1 MLFRSVLRAAMGTC
15 IEDNYIE
22 NPEHALNCINA
33 VVKAAI
39 KNNVYVII
47 DWHTYYPQKEEAK
60 AFFSMMAQKYGKY
73 PHVIYEIY
81 NEPMVDTWESVK
93 EYSSK
98 MQVYVTV
105 PKTSDKVLIRDNAG
119 DLAYDYQKLIKT
131 DLIVNEIAKK
141 TKIEK
146 DDVKDAISA
155 EVVDGTRLLEIKVKS
170 DDKDDVKKISKEVL
184 PVFQKVVQKDLGR
197 NKLVIADQPSKI
209 KAEQTVST
217 KKFLAVGAVGGF
229 VVVAGVFFVLY
240 LVDLT
245 KKAKRN

>member
-1 MLFRSVLRAAMGTC
+1 MPRRQA
-15 IEDNYIE
+15 E
-22 NPEHALNCINA
+22 NTE
-33 VVKAAI
+33 K
-39 KNNVYVII
+39 KN
-47 DWHTYYPQKEEAK
+47 QKERRVMSQKERIDLIEVDLLDMCKYILSKWVFILIGMVVFAGAGFGYAK
-60 AFFSMMAQKYGKY
+60 VK
-73 PHVIYEIY
+73 
-81 NEPMVDTWESVK
+81 SVT

-105 PKTSDKVLIRDNAG
+105 PKTSDKVLIRDSASEM
-119 DLAYDYQKLIKT
+119 AYDYVQLVKT
-131 DLIVNEIAKK
+131 DLIIDKVAKEAK
-141 TKIEK
+141 LSKNK
-146 DDVKDAISA
+146 VRKAISA
-155 EVVDGTRLLEIKVKS
+155 ELVEGSRLIQVEVKS
-170 DDKDDVKKISKEVL
+170 DSQKDVKKISKEVL

-197 NKLVIADQPSKI
+197 NKLVIADHPSKI

>member
-1 MLFRSVLRAAMGTC
+1 MS
-15 IEDNYIE
+15 
-22 NPEHALNCINA
+22 
-33 VVKAAI
+33 
-39 KNNVYVII
+39 
-47 DWHTYYPQKEEAK
+47 QKERVDLIEVDLLDMCKYILSKWVFILIGMVVFSGAGFGYAK
-60 AFFSMMAQKYGKY
+60 VK
-73 PHVIYEIY
+73 
-81 NEPMVDTWESVK
+81 SVT

-141 TKIEK
+141 TKIAK

-170 DDKDDVKKISKEVL
+170 DDKDDVK
-184 PVFQKVVQKDLGR
+184 KDLGR

>member
-1 MLFRSVLRAAMGTC
+1 MS
-15 IEDNYIE
+15 
-22 NPEHALNCINA
+22 
-33 VVKAAI
+33 
-39 KNNVYVII
+39 
-47 DWHTYYPQKEEAK
+47 QKERVDLIEVDLLDMCKYILSKWVFILIGMVVFAGAGFGYAK
-60 AFFSMMAQKYGKY
+60 VK
-73 PHVIYEIY
+73 
-81 NEPMVDTWESVK
+81 SVT

-141 TKIEK
+141 TKIE
-146 DDVKDAISA
+146 
-155 EVVDGTRLLEIKVKS
+155 
-170 DDKDDVKKISKEVL
+170 KDDVKKISKEVL

-229 VVVAGVFFVLY
+229 VVVVGVFFVLY

>member
-1 MLFRSVLRAAMGTC
+1 MPRRQAEN
-15 IEDNYIE
+15 IE
-22 NPEHALNCINA
+22 
-33 VVKAAI
+33 K
-39 KNNVYVII
+39 KN
-47 DWHTYYPQKEEAK
+47 QKERRVMSQKERVDLIEVVLLDMCKYIVSMWVFFLIGMVLFAGAGFGYAK
-60 AFFSMMAQKYGKY
+60 VK
-73 PHVIYEIY
+73 
-81 NEPMVDTWESVK
+81 SVT

>member
-1 MLFRSVLRAAMGTC
+1 MS
-15 IEDNYIE
+15 
-22 NPEHALNCINA
+22 
-33 VVKAAI
+33 
-39 KNNVYVII
+39 
-47 DWHTYYPQKEEAK
+47 QKERVDLIEVDLLDMCKYILSKWVFILIGMVVFAGAGFGYAK
-60 AFFSMMAQKYGKY
+60 VK
-73 PHVIYEIY
+73 
-81 NEPMVDTWESVK
+81 SVT

-105 PKTSDKVLIRDNAG
+105 PKTSDKVLIRDSASEM
-119 DLAYDYQKLIKT
+119 AYDYVQLVKT
-131 DLIVNEIAKK
+131 DLIIDKVAKEAK
-141 TKIEK
+141 LSKNK
-146 DDVKDAISA
+146 VRKAISA
-155 EVVDGTRLLEIKVKS
+155 ELVEGSRLIQVEVKS
-170 DDKDDVKKISKEVL
+170 DSQKDVKKISKEVL

-197 NKLVIADQPSKI
+197 NKLVIADHPSKI

>member
-1 MLFRSVLRAAMGTC
+1 MS
-15 IEDNYIE
+15 
-22 NPEHALNCINA
+22 
-33 VVKAAI
+33 
-39 KNNVYVII
+39 
-47 DWHTYYPQKEEAK
+47 QKERVDLIEVDLLDMCKYILSKWVFFLIGMVVFAGAGFGYAK
-60 AFFSMMAQKYGKY
+60 VK
-73 PHVIYEIY
+73 
-81 NEPMVDTWESVK
+81 SVT

-119 DLAYDYQKLIKT
+119 DLAYDYQELIET

-141 TKIEK
+141 TKIKK

-155 EVVDGTRLLEIKVKS
+155 EVVGGTRLLEIKVKS

>member
-1 MLFRSVLRAAMGTC
+1 MS
-15 IEDNYIE
+15 
-22 NPEHALNCINA
+22 
-33 VVKAAI
+33 
-39 KNNVYVII
+39 
-47 DWHTYYPQKEEAK
+47 QKERVDLIEVDLLDMCKYILSKWVFILIGMVVFAGAGFGYAK
-60 AFFSMMAQKYGKY
+60 VK
-73 PHVIYEIY
+73 
-81 NEPMVDTWESVK
+81 SVT

-119 DLAYDYQKLIKT
+119 DLACDYQKLIKT
-131 DLIVNEIAKK
+131 DLIVNEITKK
-141 TKIEK
+141 TKIAK

-209 KAEQTVST
+209 TMEQTKSV
-217 KKFLAVGAVGGF
+217 KKFTVVGAVGGF
-229 VVVAGVFFVLY
+229 IIAAGILFIIY
-240 LVDLT
+240 LVNLC
-245 KKAKRN
+245 KKAKESIA

>member
-1 MLFRSVLRAAMGTC
+1 MPRRQA
-15 IEDNYIE
+15 E
-22 NPEHALNCINA
+22 NTE
-33 VVKAAI
+33 K
-39 KNNVYVII
+39 KN
-47 DWHTYYPQKEEAK
+47 QKERRVMSQKERVDLIEVDLLDMCKYILSKWVFILIGMVVFAGAGFGYAK
-60 AFFSMMAQKYGKY
+60 VK
-73 PHVIYEIY
+73 
-81 NEPMVDTWESVK
+81 SVT

-105 PKTSDKVLIRDNAG
+105 PKTSDKVLIRDSASEM
-119 DLAYDYQKLIKT
+119 AYDYAKLVKT
-131 DLIVNEIAKK
+131 DLVIDKVAKEAK
-141 TKIEK
+141 VSRSE
-146 DDVKDAISA
+146 VKEAISA
-155 EVVDGTRLLEIKVKS
+155 EVVEGTRLIEVKVKS
-170 DDKDDVKKISKEVL
+170 DNEKDVKRISKEVL

-197 NKLVIADQPSKI
+197 NKLVIADQSSKI

>member
-1 MLFRSVLRAAMGTC
+1 MPRRQA
-15 IEDNYIE
+15 E
-22 NPEHALNCINA
+22 NTE
-33 VVKAAI
+33 K
-39 KNNVYVII
+39 KN
-47 DWHTYYPQKEEAK
+47 QKERRVMSQKERVDLIEVDLLDMCKYILSKWVFILIGMVVFAGAGFGYAK
-60 AFFSMMAQKYGKY
+60 VK
-73 PHVIYEIY
+73 
-81 NEPMVDTWESVK
+81 SVT

-131 DLIVNEIAKK
+131 DLIVNEIAK
-141 TKIEK
+141 
-146 DDVKDAISA
+146 KDAISA

>member
-1 MLFRSVLRAAMGTC
+1 MPRSQA
-15 IEDNYIE
+15 E
-22 NPEHALNCINA
+22 NTE
-33 VVKAAI
+33 K
-39 KNNVYVII
+39 KN
-47 DWHTYYPQKEEAK
+47 QKERRVMSQKERVDLIEVDLFAGAGFGYAK
-60 AFFSMMAQKYGKY
+60 VK
-73 PHVIYEIY
+73 
-81 NEPMVDTWESVK
+81 SVT

-141 TKIEK
+141 TKIAK

-209 KAEQTVST
+209 EAEQTVST

-229 VVVAGVFFVLY
+229 VIVAGVFFVLY

-245 KKAKRN
+245 KKVKRN

>member
-1 MLFRSVLRAAMGTC
+1 MPRSQA
-15 IEDNYIE
+15 E
-22 NPEHALNCINA
+22 NTE
-33 VVKAAI
+33 K
-39 KNNVYVII
+39 KN
-47 DWHTYYPQKEEAK
+47 QKERRVMSQKERVDLIEVDLLDMCKYILSKWVFILIGMVVFAGAGFGYAK
-60 AFFSMMAQKYGKY
+60 VK
-73 PHVIYEIY
+73 
-81 NEPMVDTWESVK
+81 SVT

-105 PKTSDKVLIRDNAG
+105 PKTSDKVLIRDSASEM
-119 DLAYDYQKLIKT
+119 AYDYVQLVKT
-131 DLIVNEIAKK
+131 DLIIDKVAKEAK
-141 TKIEK
+141 LSKNK
-146 DDVKDAISA
+146 VRKAISA
-155 EVVDGTRLLEIKVKS
+155 EVVEGSRLIQVEVKS
-170 DDKDDVKKISKEVL
+170 DSHKDVKKISKEVL

-197 NKLVIADQPSKI
+197 NKLVIAAHPSKI

>member
-1 MLFRSVLRAAMGTC
+1 MPRSQA
-15 IEDNYIE
+15 E
-22 NPEHALNCINA
+22 NTE
-33 VVKAAI
+33 K
-39 KNNVYVII
+39 KN
-47 DWHTYYPQKEEAK
+47 QKERRVMSQKERVDLIEVDLLDMCKYILSKRVFILIGMVVFAGAGFGYAK
-60 AFFSMMAQKYGKY
+60 VK
-73 PHVIYEIY
+73 
-81 NEPMVDTWESVK
+81 SVT

-146 DDVKDAISA
+146 DDVNDAISA

>member
-1 MLFRSVLRAAMGTC
+1 MPRRQAEN
-15 IEDNYIE
+15 IE
-22 NPEHALNCINA
+22 
-33 VVKAAI
+33 K
-39 KNNVYVII
+39 KN
-47 DWHTYYPQKEEAK
+47 QKERRDMSQKERVDLIEVDLLDMCKYILSKRVFILIGMVVFAGAGFGYAK
-60 AFFSMMAQKYGKY
+60 VK
-73 PHVIYEIY
+73 
-81 NEPMVDTWESVK
+81 SVT

-209 KAEQTVST
+209 KAEQTVRT
-217 KKFLAVGAVGGF
+217 KKFLAVGAVG
-229 VVVAGVFFVLY
+229 
-240 LVDLT
+240 
-245 KKAKRN
+245 

>member
-1 MLFRSVLRAAMGTC
+1 MPRRQA
-15 IEDNYIE
+15 E
-22 NPEHALNCINA
+22 NTE
-33 VVKAAI
+33 K
-39 KNNVYVII
+39 KN
-47 DWHTYYPQKEEAK
+47 QKERRVMSQKERVDLIEVDLLDMCKYIMSKWVFILIGMVVFAGAGFGYAK
-60 AFFSMMAQKYGKY
+60 VK
-73 PHVIYEIY
+73 
-81 NEPMVDTWESVK
+81 SVT

-105 PKTSDKVLIRDNAG
+105 PKTSDKVLIRDSASEM
-119 DLAYDYQKLIKT
+119 AYDYVQLVKT
-131 DLIVNEIAKK
+131 DLIIDKVAKEAK
-141 TKIEK
+141 LSKNK
-146 DDVKDAISA
+146 VRKAISA
-155 EVVDGTRLLEIKVKS
+155 EVVEGSRLIQVEVKS
-170 DDKDDVKKISKEVL
+170 DSQKDVKKISKEVL

-197 NKLVIADQPSKI
+197 NKLVIAAHPSKI